1 MPPRRAALLSR
12 YPLLDT
18 DNPALARETTA
29 RFWPEH
35 EVEVL
40 GPAEYALRM
49 NRVELAAVALTY
61 VSCTTRIRVRP
72 SERCTDYTLYVPLR
86 GGIEI
91 VADGIEFTAAPDR
104 PLLRA
109 PARVVRFEASPIEC
123 LIVDLSAEIIE
134 SNADRQG
141 VPSGEHQSLA
151 AAHAATLPRLVMRL
165 ARAVDRD
172 PIPSAVQLLPPAER
186 VRRLPKPLRRLEDTV
201 VSNVVTLFSGTEQT
215 GGDRRERCD
224 VTELKRWIA
233 RHATGDVRLAELARH
248 AGVSQRTVQRAFL
261 RTGCTPQEYLRS
273 VRLDLVQRKLRAP
286 ARQDTVARIA
296 RAAGFAHLGRF
307 SDAYR
312 ERFGE
317 LPSAALARSRGR
329 DRR

>member
-123 LIVDLSAEIIE
+123 LIVIF
-134 SNADRQG
+134 
-141 VPSGEHQSLA
+141 
-151 AAHAATLPRLVMRL
+151 PRRSSSRM
-165 ARAVDRD
+165 
-172 PIPSAVQLLPPAER
+172 P
-186 VRRLPKPLRRLEDTV
+186 
-201 VSNVVTLFSGTEQT
+201 T
-215 GGDRRERCD
+215 GGACRRGSTSRWRPPTRRRC
-224 VTELKRWIA
+224 
-233 RHATGDVRLAELARH
+233 
-248 AGVSQRTVQRAFL
+248 
-261 RTGCTPQEYLRS
+261 
-273 VRLDLVQRKLRAP
+273 LD
-286 ARQDTVARIA
+286 
-296 RAAGFAHLGRF
+296 
-307 SDAYR
+307 S
-312 ERFGE
+312 
-317 LPSAALARSRGR
+317 
-329 DRR
+329 